1 MSGEEPD
8 QVAGCLFC
16 GIVSGD
22 VPATIVHQGE
32 LTVAFRDLNPTAPVH
47 VLVVPRRHIE
57 NAGTIEA
64 TDGEVLAAM
73 VTTARAVAEA
83 EGIGLPDHGYRL
95 IFNVGP
101 DALNS
106 VPHLHLHVVGGRTLD
121 WPPG

>member
-1 MSGEEPD
+1 VSAAD
-8 QVAGCLFC
+8 RVDDCLFC
-16 GIVSGD
+16 RIVAGEI
-22 VPATIVHQGE
+22 PATIVHTSD

-57 NAGTIEA
+57 NAGAIEA
-64 TDGEVLAAM
+64 TDGEVLAEM
-73 VTTARAVAEA
+73 LTTARHVAEA

-106 VPHLHLHVVGGRTLD
+106 VPHLHLHVVGGRTLN

>member
-1 MSGEEPD
+1 MSAAD
-8 QVAGCLFC
+8 RLDGCLFC
-16 GIVSGD
+16 GIVAGE
-22 VPATIVHQGE
+22 VPATIVHTSD

-57 NAGTIEA
+57 NAGVIEA

-73 VTTARAVAEA
+73 LASARQVAED